1 MKTHIYTKTYIQMF
15 IAALHIISP
24 KQIDNL
30 NVLKLIIGYT
40 VVNPYNK
47 LNKSLDVH
55 NKMD

>member
-1 MKTHIYTKTYIQMF
+1 MF

>member
-24 KQIDNL
+24 KQIDNV
-30 NVLKLIIGYT
+30 NVLKLTTGYT
-40 VVNPYNK
+40 VVNPYDK

-55 NKMD
+55 NNMD